1 MIRIIIHNSYINIF
15 KQFDSNWITNGAKLH
30 RSKIITCLSFI
41 GFYHVSTLLQSTSL
55 DRTQFQNCHCTQYRM
70 SLGEKDFIPFNSTL
84 H

>member
-41 GFYHVSTLLQSTSL
+41 GFIMFLLYYNQLAWTEHN
-55 DRTQFQNCHCTQYRM
+55 FTQYRM
-70 SLGEKDFIPFNSTL
+70 SLGEKDFIPFNLTL